1 MGQLISLLAAMRP
14 KQWTKNLVV
23 FLPMAFTINLAWD
36 PGNVGEVLDVLAS
49 AASAFG
55 LFCLLSSAVYL
66 LNDLADA
73 EKDRLH
79 PKKAL
84 RGVASGR
91 LSKGVAAFAA
101 MLFIR
106 CGAAPRLS

>member
-14 KQWTKNLVV
+14 KQWTKNFVV

-36 PGNVGEVLDVLAS
+36 PGNVDEVLDVLAS

-73 EKDRLH
+73 DKDRLH
-79 PKKAL
+79 PKK
-84 RGVASGR
+84 R
-91 LSKGVAAFAA
+91 
-101 MLFIR
+101 
-106 CGAAPRLS
+106 